1 MIKSRCFL
9 TLSEVSGSREN
20 ETESAAAE
28 RKREKGGG
36 GRDREREL
44 REGGGLPNLRQT
56 ERKREMRREVGDS
69 ERESHAR
76 RERKGER
83 RREPRVCRGA
93 VCDEPE
99 GPVRDHPNSEDPL
112 FSRCPVPGARSVYA
126 EVAESGGAGG
136 GAEQTVVGQERV
148 RRRGRA
154 PTPLEILN
162 CR

>member
-20 ETESAAAE
+20 ETGSAAVE
-28 RKREKGGG
+28 RKREKKRETKGRGERAAG
-36 GRDREREL
+36 GRR
-44 REGGGLPNLRQT
+44 PNLRQT
-56 ERKREMRREVGDS
+56 ERKREIEERRREEGDS
-69 ERESHAR
+69 KRESHTC

-99 GPVRDHPNSEDPL
+99 GPVRDHPNSQDPL
-112 FSRCPVPGARSVYA
+112 FSGARSVYA

-148 RRRGRA
+148 RRRGRV